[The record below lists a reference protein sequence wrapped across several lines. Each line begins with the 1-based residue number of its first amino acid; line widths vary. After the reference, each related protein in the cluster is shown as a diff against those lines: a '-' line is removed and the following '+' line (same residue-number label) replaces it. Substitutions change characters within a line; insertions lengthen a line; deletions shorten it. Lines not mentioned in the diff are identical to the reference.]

1 MQIARDN
8 INPYVLAVEE
18 AQSDIRE
25 LVKRAYMRRLSLY
38 TVNRELE
45 KIINK
50 ATKGVQIE
58 RLKNDIRRSLINFAN
73 AQRRAWQSL
82 GITPALL
89 LFLGSV
95 QGKENPPLPPESIA
109 HELPKYYQTT
119 EKYYKTTAKGVP
131 LQTYYKDVW
140 EKQVRPIFNKLAK
153 ERALDPNDFSEKHNS
168 LRNLAEMEVRYHDH
182 IDSIESLK
190 NSGARLVVC
199 SAHEDC
205 SERCAPWQGKVY
217 SLDGTSGTTPEGY
230 KYVPLERA
238 TDHYYTTKA
247 GRTYKNG
254 LLGFNCRHKL
264 SEYKGELLPTVSE
277 RERKKEYAITRKQR
291 ELEKKVRNARAEM
304 LINKDINRQKYLE
317 ARRNAIDFNK
327 EYMQFSKD
335 NNRAYYPMR
344 TRIT

>member
-8 INPYVLAVEE
+8 INPYVLATEE
-18 AQSDIRE
+18 AQSELRE
-25 LVKRAYMRRLSLY
+25 LVKRAYMPRLSLR
-38 TVNRELE
+38 TVNTALE

-50 ATKGVQIE
+50 AAKDVQIE

-82 GITPALL
+82 NITPALL

-95 QGKENPPLPPESIA
+95 QGKKNPPLPPESIA
-109 HELPKYYQTT
+109 RELP
-119 EKYYKTTAKGVP
+119 KYYKTTAKGVP

-140 EKQVRPIFNKLAK
+140 EKQVRPIFNKRGK
-153 ERALDPNDFSEKHNS
+153 EKALDPNDFSEKHNS

-190 NSGARLVVC
+190 NSGVKLVVC

-277 RERKKEYAITRKQR
+277 KERRKEYAITRKQR

-304 LINKDINRQKYLE
+304 LINKDINRPKYLE

>member
-8 INPYVLAVEE
+8 INPYVLATEE
-18 AQSDIRE
+18 AQSEIRE
-25 LVKRAYMRRLSLY
+25 LVKRAYMRRLSLR
-38 TVNRELE
+38 TVNTALE

-50 ATKGVQIE
+50 ATKDVQIE

-82 GITPALL
+82 NITPALL

-95 QGKENPPLPPESIA
+95 QGQENPPLPPESIA
-109 HELPKYYQTT
+109 RELPKYYQTT
-119 EKYYKTTAKGVP
+119 AKYYQTTAKGVP

-140 EKQVRPIFNKLAK
+140 EKQVRPIFNKLVN
-153 ERALDPNDFSEKHNS
+153 ERALDPNDFSKKHNS

-190 NSGARLVVC
+190 NSGIKLVIC

-277 RERKKEYAITRKQR
+277 RERRKEHAITRKQR

-304 LINKDINRQKYLE
+304 LINKDINRQKYFE

>member
-8 INPYVLAVEE
+8 INPYVLATEE
-18 AQSDIRE
+18 AQSEIRE
-25 LVKRAYMRRLSLY
+25 LVKRAYMRRLSLR
-38 TVNRELE
+38 TVNTALE

-50 ATKGVQIE
+50 ATKDVQIE

-82 GITPALL
+82 NITPALL

-109 HELPKYYQTT
+109 RELP
-119 EKYYKTTAKGVP
+119 KYYKTTAKGVP

-140 EKQVRPIFNKLAK
+140 EKQVRPIFNKLVK
-153 ERALDPNDFSEKHNS
+153 EKALDPNDFSEKHNS

-190 NSGARLVVC
+190 SNGARLVVC

-277 RERKKEYAITRKQR
+277 RERRKEYAITRKQR

-317 ARRNAIDFNK
+317 ARRKAIDFNK

>member
-8 INPYVLAVEE
+8 INPYVLATEE
-18 AQSDIRE
+18 AQSEIRE
-25 LVKRAYMRRLSLY
+25 LVKRAYMRRLSLR
-38 TVNRELE
+38 TVNTALE

-82 GITPALL
+82 NITPALL

-95 QGKENPPLPPESIA
+95 QGQENPPLPPESIA
-109 HELPKYYQTT
+109 RELP
-119 EKYYKTTAKGVP
+119 KYYKTTAKGVP

-140 EKQVRPIFNKLAK
+140 EKQVRPIFNKLVK

-190 NSGARLVVC
+190 SNGARLVVC

-277 RERKKEYAITRKQR
+277 RERRKEYAITRKQR

-317 ARRNAIDFNK
+317 ARRNAIEFNK

-344 TRIT
+344 TRVI